1 MNDDSSKDEGN
12 DRNWLDKLGQLFSSE
27 PRNREDVMTLLE
39 AARDNEL
46 VDSDS
51 LRIFEGAV
59 RVSDMQVREIMVPRA
74 QMVCLAAGD
83 SRDEIL
89 ATVIRSAHSRFP
101 VIGDSQDTVLGILLA
116 KDLLPLL
123 EQEKNHPF
131 DITTLLRP
139 TQVVPESKRLNVLL
153 REFRENRN
161 HMVIV
166 IDEYGGAAGLATIE
180 DVLEE
185 IVGDIEDE
193 YDSEDRYFRRLP
205 EGDYYVKGLMPIE
218 EFNTEFNTKFSDDE
232 YDTIGGLVTHRFGH
246 LPRMGE
252 EVQLGGIRFRVSK
265 ADNRQLHWLRM
276 RLNVSDS

>member
-1 MNDDSSKDEGN
+1 MSDERSN
-12 DRNWLDKLGQLFSSE
+12 AEASDRNWLDKLGQLFTSE
-27 PRNREDVMTLLE
+27 PRSRADVMSLLE

-46 VDSDS
+46 VDDDS
-51 LRIFEGAV
+51 LRIFQGAV
-59 RVSDMQVREIMVPRA
+59 RVADMQVREIMVPRS
-74 QMVCLAAGD
+74 QMVCLRAED
-83 SRDEIL
+83 SRDDIL
-89 ATVIRSAHSRFP
+89 SAVIGSSHSRFP

-123 EQEKNHPF
+123 LQEKDYAFN
-131 DITTLLRP
+131 ISNLLRP
-139 TQVVPESKRLNVLL
+139 VQVVPESKRLNVLL

-193 YDSEDRYFRRLP
+193 YDSEDSYFRRL
-205 EGDYYVKGLMPIE
+205 EDGDYYVKALMPIE
-218 EFNTEFNTKFSDDE
+218 EFNAQFNARLSENE

-246 LPRMGE
+246 LPRVGE
-252 EVQLGGIRFRVSK
+252 EAHLGNLHFRVSK
-265 ADNRQLHWLRM
+265 ANSRQLHWLRL
-276 RLNVSDS
+276 RLDAKDA

>member
-1 MNDDSSKDEGN
+1 MNDDSSNDEGS
-12 DRNWLDKLGQLFSSE
+12 DRSWLDKLGQLFSSE
-27 PRNREDVMTLLE
+27 PRNREDVMTLLK

-59 RVSDMQVREIMVPRA
+59 RVSDMQVREIMVPRT

-205 EGDYYVKGLMPIE
+205 EGDYYVKALMPIE
-218 EFNTEFNTKFSDDE
+218 EFNTEFNTRFSDEE

-252 EVQLGGIRFRVSK
+252 EVQLGGIHFRVSK

-276 RLNVSDS
+276 RLNASDS

>member
-1 MNDDSSKDEGN
+1 MSDEHSTEEGN

-27 PRNREDVMTLLE
+27 PRSRADVMGILE

-46 VDSDS
+46 VDGDS
-51 LRIFEGAV
+51 LRIFQGAV
-59 RVSDMQVREIMVPRA
+59 RVADMQVREIMVPRA
-74 QMVCLAAGD
+74 QMVCLRADG
-83 SRDEIL
+83 SREDIL
-89 ATVIRSAHSRFP
+89 SAVIGSSHSRFP

-123 EQEKNHPF
+123 LQEKDYSFN
-131 DITTLLRP
+131 ISNLLRP
-139 TQVVPESKRLNVLL
+139 AQVVPESKRLNVLL

-193 YDSEDRYFRRLP
+193 YDSEDSYFRRL
-205 EGDYYVKGLMPIE
+205 EDGDYYVKALMPIE
-218 EFNTEFNTKFSDDE
+218 EFNARFNTRFSDDE
-232 YDTIGGLVTHRFGH
+232 YDTIGGLVTNSFGH
-246 LPRMGE
+246 LPRVGE
-252 EVQLGGIRFRVSK
+252 EVTLGNILFRVSK
-265 ADNRQLHWLRM
+265 ANSRQLHWLRM
-276 RLNVSDS
+276 RLDASDS

>member
-1 MNDDSSKDEGN
+1 MSDERSN
-12 DRNWLDKLGQLFSSE
+12 AEASDRNWLDKLGQLFTSE
-27 PRNREDVMTLLE
+27 PRSRADVMSLLE

-46 VDSDS
+46 VDDDS
-51 LRIFEGAV
+51 LRIFQGAV
-59 RVSDMQVREIMVPRA
+59 RVADMQVREIMVPRS
-74 QMVCLAAGD
+74 QMVCLRAED
-83 SRDEIL
+83 SRDDIL
-89 ATVIRSAHSRFP
+89 SAVIGSSHSRFP

-123 EQEKNHPF
+123 LQEKDYAFN
-131 DITTLLRP
+131 ISNLLRP
-139 TQVVPESKRLNVLL
+139 VQVVPESKRLNVLL

-193 YDSEDRYFRRLP
+193 YDSEDSYFRRL
-205 EGDYYVKGLMPIE
+205 EDGDYYVKALMPIE
-218 EFNTEFNTKFSDDE
+218 EFNAQFNARLSENE

-246 LPRMGE
+246 LPRVGE
-252 EVQLGGIRFRVSK
+252 EVHLGNLHFRVSK
-265 ADNRQLHWLRM
+265 ANSRQLHWLRL
-276 RLNVSDS
+276 RLDAKDA

>member
-1 MNDDSSKDEGN
+1 MSDERSN
-12 DRNWLDKLGQLFSSE
+12 EEASDRNWLDKLGQLFTSE
-27 PRNREDVMTLLE
+27 PRSRADVMSLLE

-46 VDSDS
+46 VDDDS
-51 LRIFEGAV
+51 LRIFQGAV
-59 RVSDMQVREIMVPRA
+59 RVADMQVREIMVPRA
-74 QMVCLAAGD
+74 QMVCLRAED
-83 SRDEIL
+83 SRDDIL
-89 ATVIRSAHSRFP
+89 SAVIGSSHSRFP

-123 EQEKNHPF
+123 LQEKDYAFN
-131 DITTLLRP
+131 ISNLLRP
-139 TQVVPESKRLNVLL
+139 VQVVPESKRLNVLL

-193 YDSEDRYFRRLP
+193 YDSEDSYFRRL
-205 EGDYYVKGLMPIE
+205 EDGDYYVKALMPIE
-218 EFNTEFNTKFSDDE
+218 EFNAQFNARLSENE

-246 LPRMGE
+246 LPRVGE
-252 EVQLGGIRFRVSK
+252 EVHLGNLHFRVSK
-265 ADNRQLHWLRM
+265 ANSRQLHWLRL
-276 RLNVSDS
+276 RLDAKDA

>member
-1 MNDDSSKDEGN
+1 MSDERSNEEGN

-27 PRNREDVMTLLE
+27 PRSREDVMAMLE
-39 AARDNEL
+39 AARGNAL
-46 VDSDS
+46 VDDDS
-51 LRIFEGAV
+51 LRIFKGAV
-59 RVSDMQVREIMVPRA
+59 RVADMQVREIMVPRA
-74 QMVCLAAGD
+74 QMVCIRAGD
-83 SRDEIL
+83 SREEIL
-89 ATVIRSAHSRFP
+89 SAVISSGHSRFP
-101 VIGDSQDTVLGILLA
+101 VVGDSKDTVLGILLA

-123 EQEKNHPF
+123 LQEKDYSF
-131 DITTLLRP
+131 DISNLLRP

-193 YDSEDRYFRRLP
+193 YDSADTYFRRLAD
-205 EGDYYVKGLMPIE
+205 GDYYVKALMPIE
-218 EFNTEFNTKFSDDE
+218 DFNNQFNTLLSDDE

-246 LPRMGE
+246 LPRIGE
-252 EVQLGGIRFRVSK
+252 EVHLGNIHFRVSK

-276 RLNVSDS
+276 RLDAQDS

>member
-1 MNDDSSKDEGN
+1 MSDDSSNDEGN
-12 DRNWLDKLGQLFSSE
+12 DRNWLDKIGQLFSSE
-27 PRNREDVMTLLE
+27 PRNREDVMALLE

-59 RVSDMQVREIMVPRA
+59 RVSDMQVREIMVPRT
-74 QMVCLAAGD
+74 QMVCLVAND
-83 SRDEIL
+83 SREEIL
-89 ATVIRSAHSRFP
+89 ASVIRSAHSRFP
-101 VIGDSQDTVLGILLA
+101 VIGESKDTVLGILLA

-123 EQEKNHPF
+123 LQEKDHPF
-131 DITTLLRP
+131 DITSLLRP
-139 TQVVPESKRLNVLL
+139 AQVVPESKRLNVLL

-161 HMVIV
+161 HMVVV

-193 YDSEDRYFRRLP
+193 YDSEDRYFRRLA
-205 EGDYYVKGLMPIE
+205 EDDYYVKALMPIE
-218 EFNTEFNTKFSDDE
+218 EFNTEFNTRLSDDE

-252 EVQLGGIRFRVSK
+252 EVQLGGIHFRVSK

-276 RLNVSDS
+276 SLNASDS